1 MKSRSSSRV
10 EKSGTST
17 PSSASPKRRGR
28 KVCRRLVISDD
39 SDIETVIPDRPN
51 LNAAGSLERCTV
63 IASVSVRD
71 LKAEPLGMVDISR
84 LRNDLNL
91 ALNAIFLR
99 ATELHRSLDILSGRS
114 STLAYRCSSSCN
126 SSFASDKNCKSVTR
140 TTVVNGTPLKRQ
152 RIFIPTP
159 AVSQNKEIENTSVDP
174 STLSPTARY
183 YYTVPNPIPD
193 RFWKFVQEYLKF
205 PSEAERTVLSQ
216 FAQESNSMKSAE
228 YYRSPHSSKTHWR
241 LSTMKDKGTGD
252 QRKRR
257 DNLKRSASSVS
268 TKVETRKRRFS
279 ADKTDTSAEMTDN
292 NSCNESQLNG
302 HPNQHIAKIMGSL
315 NNIRQDGG
323 PTTRRTASDIK
334 ENSIEFVD
342 WNDRELCSSWLN
354 GIEEDDNEVTAEL
367 IDRETEL
374 KLLQTANFCVLQQL
388 LKSVSDAETINNC
401 RLLLQETE
409 ASIIELS
416 RHLADEDVSTSRLQ
430 VKKDQEELWKAIQ
443 EKKKLIH
450 EFKSLAEP

>member
-10 EKSGTST
+10 EKSSTST

-39 SDIETVIPDRPN
+39 SDIETVIPDRPK
-51 LNAAGSLERCTV
+51 LNAAGCLERCTV
-63 IASVSVRD
+63 ISSVRD

-114 STLAYRCSSSCN
+114 SALAYRCSSSCN
-126 SSFASDKNCKSVTR
+126 SSFASDKNCKSLPR
-140 TTVVNGTPLKRQ
+140 TTLVNGTPLKRQ

-159 AVSQNKEIENTSVDP
+159 TISQNKEIENTSVDP
-174 STLSPTARY
+174 SALSPTARY

-193 RFWKFVQEYLKF
+193 RFWNFVQEYLNF
-205 PSEAERTVLSQ
+205 PSDADRTLLSQ

-241 LSTMKDKGTGD
+241 LTTIKDKGTG
-252 QRKRR
+252 KRR

-268 TKVETRKRRFS
+268 TKVDTRKRRFS
-279 ADKTDTSAEMTDN
+279 ADKTDMSAEMTDN
-292 NSCNESQLNG
+292 SSFNESQLNG

-315 NNIRQDGG
+315 NSIRQDGG
-323 PTTRRTASDIK
+323 PTTRRSASDIK
-334 ENSIEFVD
+334 EK
-342 WNDRELCSSWLN
+342 
-354 GIEEDDNEVTAEL
+354 DDNEVTAEL

-374 KLLQTANFCVLQQL
+374 KLLQTANFCVLHQL
-388 LKSVSDAETINNC
+388 LKSVSDAEAINNC
-401 RLLLQETE
+401 RLLLHETE

-416 RHLADEDVSTSRLQ
+416 THLTDEDVSTNRLQ
-430 VKKDQEELWKAIQ
+430 VKKEQEELWKAIQ